1 MRSFLFF
8 ISLFASVI
16 APLAAATPTDEV
28 AATTKAWADAF
39 NTRDP
44 ERVLALYETD
54 AVLWGTTSPILR
66 KTPAARREYFSA
78 MPQRP
83 NLRVAIGEQH
93 VRVFGDVAVN
103 SGTYTFTNNQDGK
116 VTSNHSR
123 FSFTYVRKS
132 DRWLIVDH
140 HSSAVPAAPVTAS
153 K

>member
-1 MRSFLFF
+1 MRSFLFVV
-8 ISLFASVI
+8 SLFASVI
-16 APLAAATPTDEV
+16 APFATAAPADEV
-28 AATTKAWADAF
+28 AAATQTWADAF

-54 AVLWGTTSPILR
+54 AVLWGTTSPTLR
-66 KTPAARREYFSA
+66 KTPAARREYFST

-83 NLRVAIGEQH
+83 NLRVTIGEQH

-116 VTSNHSR
+116 VTSNNSR
-123 FSFTYVRKS
+123 FSFMYLRKG
-132 DRWLIVDH
+132 DRWMIVDH